1 MFKTNFQ
8 APAKHAG
15 AFYFWIM
22 SSSNIISIKDLHALY
37 MACGQQIGTDTRKIE
52 KGSMFFALKGER
64 FNANSFA
71 AQAIEQGCA
80 YAVVDEPAY
89 ANGHNILLVQDVLSA
104 LQELA
109 RFHRRT
115 LSVPVI
121 SITGSNGKTT
131 NKELIHA
138 VLSEKYNTLATKGN
152 LNNHIGVPL
161 TLLSITAQHEIAI
174 IEMGANHQ
182 GEIDFLSR
190 IAMPGY
196 GLITNIGKAHL
207 EGFGGEEGVKKG
219 KSELYRYIGEAG
231 GKIFVNGD
239 DATLMELAK
248 SNDKITFGLAGRGY
262 DVSGASYER
271 SEFVEMSWA
280 AKPGTPK
287 EAEAIKTHMFG
298 QYNFINLLC
307 AACIGHYFGVE
318 KTKIDKALSLYVP
331 EMNRSQVVKTA
342 HNTVILD
349 AYNANPTSMRAAIEN
364 FATQKNQDKALFLGD
379 MLELGDYAKAEH
391 LAILKLVSQH
401 EFKRVILVGPLFLE
415 CRESYPGYHYFKDT
429 GEAQAYLS
437 GHPLRHSLV
446 LIKGSRG
453 IRLEKLLDSI

>member
-1 MFKTNFQ
+1 
-8 APAKHAG
+8 
-15 AFYFWIM
+15 M
-22 SSSNIISIKDLHALY
+22 SAHDIISIKDLHALY
-37 MACGQQIGTDTRKIE
+37 MACGQKTGTDTRNIE
-52 KGSMFFALKGER
+52 KGSMFFALKGDR

-71 AQAIEQGCA
+71 AQAIDQGCA
-80 YAVVDEPAY
+80 YAIVDESAY
-89 ANGHNILLVQDVLSA
+89 ANGHNILLVQDVLTA

-109 RFHRRT
+109 RFHRSM
-115 LSVPVI
+115 LNIPVI
-121 SITGSNGKTT
+121 GITGSNGKTT

-161 TLLSITAQHEIAI
+161 TLLSVTAQHEVAV

-182 GEIDFLSR
+182 GEIDFLSK
-190 IAMPGY
+190 IAMPDL

-219 KSELYRYIGEAG
+219 KSELYRHIRANG

-239 DATLMELAK
+239 DATLMELGRE
-248 SNDKITFGLAGRGY
+248 NDKITFGQAGKGY
-262 DVSGASYER
+262 DVSGVSYER

-280 AKPGTPK
+280 AKPEMPK
-287 EAEAIKTHMFG
+287 DAEAIRTHMFG

-318 KTKIDKALSLYVP
+318 KTSIDKALSSYVP
-331 EMNRSQVVKTA
+331 EMNRSQVVKTGS
-342 HNTVILD
+342 NTVILD

-364 FATQKNQDKALFLGD
+364 FASQKNPNKSLFLGD
-379 MLELGDYAKAEH
+379 MLELGEYAKAEH

-401 EFKRVILVGPLFLE
+401 GFKNVLLVGPLFFE
-415 CRESYPGYHYFKDT
+415 CSSSFPAYHYFKDT
-429 GEAQAYLS
+429 QDAEAFVS
-437 GHPLRHSLV
+437 RHPVKNSLV

-453 IRLEKLLDSI
+453 MRLEKLLGSI